1 MINGDYILVVAPD
14 DYPGVRYREKY
25 CYEHYLVYWQ
35 EYGVL
40 PNKDEIIHHIDG
52 DKHNN
57 VPQNLQLMK
66 RKEHIVL
73 HNTARLT
80 SLVILKCVGCQKI
93 FIRER
98 NKTFLSKGGTYTCC
112 CRRCIGIATSLKTSN
127 PLEFNK
133 RIAENVIKEFKDNK
147 DKYLL

>member
-66 RKEHIVL
+66 RKEHTVL

-80 SLVILKCVGCQKI
+80 SLVILKCIGCQKYLFENAI
-93 FIRER
+93 KHFFQKEVQ
-98 NKTFLSKGGTYTCC
+98 
-112 CRRCIGIATSLKTSN
+112 GIATSLKTSN

-133 RIAENVIKEFKDNK
+133 RIAENVIKEFKDSK